1 MTVTRNDNRWFT
13 FTIEAKPLHSTPP
26 HWEHKGVPFKNLIRS
41 CQRSCWHWSMT
52 ILISCKNW
60 WKKGE
65 NVTPT
70 CLFLTSAGAVFS
82 YWRKLFSLCTS
93 APILEVKVSLVISQ
107 LNNSRHNSLPYLQMV
122 LKNIKN
128 SPNFPLVEAPWP
140 VKPSS
145 QIVRDFSEEHGLPPA
160 GVSDYKYQME
170 KRYFTSIRT
179 SSLSLFISCHPWL
192 FAPLGSMKFPT
203 SRDTS

>member
-1 MTVTRNDNRWFT
+1 MCKYT
-13 FTIEAKPLHSTPP
+13 
-26 HWEHKGVPFKNLIRS
+26 NLKDTAGQS
-41 CQRSCWHWSMT
+41 D
-52 ILISCKNW
+52 
-60 WKKGE
+60 

-93 APILEVKVSLVISQ
+93 APIFGIKVSLVISQ
-107 LNNSRHNSLPYLQMV
+107 LNNFRQNSLLYLQMV
-122 LKNIKN
+122 LKNSEN
-128 SPNFPLVEAPWP
+128 SQNFPLVEAPWP

>member
-1 MTVTRNDNRWFT
+1 MTP
-13 FTIEAKPLHSTPP
+13 A
-26 HWEHKGVPFKNLIRS
+26 
-41 CQRSCWHWSMT
+41 
-52 ILISCKNW
+52 
-60 WKKGE
+60 
-65 NVTPT
+65 

-93 APILEVKVSLVISQ
+93 APIFQIKVSLVISQ
-107 LNNSRHNSLPYLQMV
+107 LYNSRQNSLSYLLMV
-122 LKNIKN
+122 LKNSKN
-128 SPNFPLVEAPWP
+128 SQNFPLVEALGP

-145 QIVRDFSEEHGLPPA
+145 QIVRDFSEGHELPPA
-160 GVSDYKYQME
+160 GVSDYKYQMG